1 MRRVVVIDDEA
12 GIRRTVEIVLTRAGY
27 EVLLAANGNEG
38 IRLCRETAPDL
49 VITDIHMPGADGFET
64 IAGLRTVYPG
74 LPVIAIS
81 GGDETE
87 RLELLGSASLL
98 GAVSSLKKP
107 FTVRELLEAVHRAL
121 GSGMRAGEA

>member
-27 EVLLAANGNEG
+27 EVLLAANGTEG
-38 IRLCRETAPDL
+38 MSLCRETAPDL
-49 VITDIHMPGADGFET
+49 VITDIQMPGADGFET

-81 GGDETE
+81 GGDATE
-87 RLELLGSASLL
+87 RLELLGSATLL

-121 GSGMRAGEA
+121 GGGLRAGEA

>member
-27 EVLLAANGNEG
+27 EVLLAANGTEG
-38 IRLCRETAPDL
+38 MRLCRETAPDL

-64 IAGLRTVYPG
+64 IACLRTVYPG

-81 GGDETE
+81 GGDATE

>member
-64 IAGLRTVYPG
+64 IACLRTVYPG

-81 GGDETE
+81 GGDATE

-98 GAVSSLKKP
+98 GAVSSLRKP

>member
-38 IRLCRETAPDL
+38 MRLCRETAPDL

-64 IAGLRTVYPG
+64 IACLRTVYPG

-81 GGDETE
+81 GGDATE

-98 GAVSSLKKP
+98 GAVSSLRKP